1 MPLAFI
7 YAIILVILGAL
18 RLLMPEIHGL
28 LMVLAKISAACLV
41 ISALVDLWTM
51 RKNVEPATMTEA
63 SLTTEG
69 ATEA

>member
-28 LMVLAKISAACLV
+28 LMVLAKTSATCLV
-41 ISALVDLWTM
+41 ISALVDLWGM
-51 RKNVEPATMTEA
+51 RKGTEPPSMTEA
-63 SLTTEG
+63 SLTTD
-69 ATEA
+69 

>member
-18 RLLMPEIHGL
+18 RLAMPEMHGL

-41 ISALVDLWTM
+41 ISALVDLWMM
-51 RKNVEPATMTEA
+51 REGVAPPSMTEA
-63 SLTTEG
+63 SFT
-69 ATEA
+69 AD

>member
-18 RLLMPEIHGL
+18 RLAMPEVHGL

-41 ISALVDLWTM
+41 ISALVDLWM
-51 RKNVEPATMTEA
+51 MQEGSEPPSMTEA
-63 SLTTEG
+63 SFT
-69 ATEA
+69 AD